1 MHFCIL
7 EMSKPVKTYDDYK
20 IAWICA
26 LPVEAAAAIAMLD
39 TTHPSLAP
47 SISDRNTYT
56 LGEIGS
62 QNIVVVCL
70 PSGVYGT
77 TSAAIVTAEIRSTF
91 PAIELGLLVG
101 VGGGVP
107 SAMHDIR
114 LGDVVVSKPIAGT
127 PGVIQYDFGK
137 VGPGGR
143 FQQTGVLH
151 PPPQR
156 ILSILSRFEAEDM
169 MGMNEPLVAVIK
181 HVYQRHP
188 EMKDRFAHP
197 GWETDRLYD
206 AAYDHPTDREC
217 DPQRRITRVKRCP
230 DTPRVHY
237 GLVASGNQV
246 IKNAKTR
253 DKLRIEH
260 PILCFEMEAA
270 GLMNQLPSLV
280 IRGICDYADTHKDK
294 DWQSYAALTAAAYA
308 KILVSKLP
316 KVPQQTTGNFCFV
329 VPFERNIRFLGR
341 EDEVSK
347 IERMILTANS
357 HRKAAISGL
366 GGVGKTQI
374 ALELAYRLR
383 NRPGSSYSVFW
394 ITATSAEAVEQA
406 LMEISEQLNLTQST
420 SATDAKTRVKQH
432 LSQKSAGHW
441 LLVIDNADDMEL
453 WWRSSVSLKTFLPA
467 SEYGFTLLTTRNHQL
482 ATKLAGPDVIK
493 ISQMEENMAITL
505 LEHAL
510 IQTELMQD
518 DMSATCLVNRL
529 DGLPLAIIQAAS
541 YINENSLSLE
551 TYISLLD
558 DHELGKVELL
568 SQDFDDEWRYIGTE
582 SAVAT
587 TWLISFAE
595 IEKLSAL
602 AAEYLSFISCLD
614 LQEVPLSL
622 LPSGESRV
630 KQHNSLGILK
640 AYSFVTERTSSRS
653 IIIHRLVHLATRHW
667 LRRNDTLTY
676 WTRKSGQR
684 LREVFPPSKHE
695 HRALW
700 RSYLPHAQYILQSKI
715 LQKLDWEELAQ
726 KVAHCLYS
734 DSRYQEAEILFREVL
749 QEKRQRLNTED
760 PQIISCT
767 EWIAGTLWAQG
778 RLSEA
783 EEMQVNIIE
792 VRNRLLGPE
801 NPQVLSSIGNLAST
815 YMNQGRWSQAEELEK
830 SLLDRFNA
838 SQGPKHPQTLTAKSN
853 LASTHRSQGRWKMAE
868 ELELEVL
875 AQRRILLGLTHPD
888 TITSMNNLASTYI
901 SLGRWGRAEELQMQ
915 LLDIMKPMGPEH
927 SDYLSMM
934 GNLAST
940 FRHQG
945 RWKEAEDLEVQAMK
959 QFKLFLGI
967 EHPNT
972 LTSMANLASTYRGQK
987 RWLEAL
993 ELEIET
999 TKALKSV
1006 LGQQHP
1012 ITLRSMGNLASTNRC
1027 LGRLQDAR
1035 MLEEEV
1041 MNNFR
1046 STLGLDHPDTLTSMA
1061 NLACTYRY
1069 ESRLLQAEELE
1080 LQVFEKRK
1088 AILTPKHPDSLSSMW
1103 NLSRTWKKQGRDNDA
1118 VELLRDCIEL
1128 YNQELGRAHPDTI
1141 EATAEFDAWVPERA
1155 C

>member
-1 MHFCIL
+1 MF
-7 EMSKPVKTYDDYK
+7 KPVKTYDDYK

-39 TTHPSLAP
+39 TTHPSLLP
-47 SISDRNTYT
+47 SVSDRNTYT

-107 SAMHDIR
+107 SATHDIR

-137 VGPGGR
+137 AGPGGR

-156 ILSILSRFEAEDM
+156 ILSILSRFEAEDI
-169 MGMNEPLVAVIK
+169 MGLNEPLVAVIK
-181 HVYQRHP
+181 HVYQRNP
-188 EMKDRFAHP
+188 EMKNRFAHP

-246 IKNAKTR
+246 IKDAKTR
-253 DKLRIEH
+253 DKLRTEH

-308 KILVSKLP
+308 KILVSKIP
-316 KVPQQTTGNFCFV
+316 KVPQQTTGNICFM
-329 VPFERNIRFLGR
+329 VPFERNLRFLGR
-341 EDEVSK
+341 EYEVSK

-383 NRPGSSYSVFW
+383 NRPESSYSVFW

-406 LMEISEQLNLTQST
+406 LMEIGEQLNLTQST
-420 SATDAKTRVKQH
+420 SATNVVKTRVKQH
-432 LSQKSAGHW
+432 LSQKSAGRW
-441 LLVIDNADDMEL
+441 LLVIDNADDMDL
-453 WWRSSVSLKTFLPA
+453 WWRSSVSLKTFLPV

-493 ISQMEENMAITL
+493 ISQMEEEMAKML
-505 LEHAL
+505 LAHAL

-518 DMSATCLVNRL
+518 DISATALVNRL

-551 TYISLLD
+551 TYVSLLD
-558 DHELGKVELL
+558 DHELCKVELL
-568 SQDFDDEWRYIGTE
+568 CQDFDDEWRYIGTE

-587 TWLISFAE
+587 TWLISFTE

-622 LPSGESRV
+622 LPTGESRV

-667 LRRNDTLTY
+667 LRRNGTLAD
-676 WTRKSGQR
+676 WTRKSAQR
-684 LREVFPPSKHE
+684 LRET
-695 HRALW
+695 
-700 RSYLPHAQYILQSKI
+700 
-715 LQKLDWEELAQ
+715 LDCEELAQ
-726 KVAHCLYS
+726 KVAQCLYS
-734 DSRYQEAEILFREVL
+734 DGRYQEAEILFREVL
-749 QEKRQRLNTED
+749 KEKRQRINTED
-760 PQIISCT
+760 PQIILCT

-792 VRNRLLGPE
+792 LRKRLLVPE
-801 NPQVLSSIGNLAST
+801 HPQVLSSMGNLAST
-815 YMNQGRWSQAEELEK
+815 YMNQGRWSQAEELEE
-830 SLLDRFNA
+830 SLLDKFKA
-838 SQGPKHPQTLTAKSN
+838 VQGPEHPQTLTAKSN

-868 ELELEVL
+868 ELEVEVL
-875 AQRRILLGLTHPD
+875 AQRRTVLGLTHPD

-901 SLGRWGRAEELQMQ
+901 SLGWWERAEELQLQ
-915 LLDIMKPMGPEH
+915 LLDIMKPIGPEH
-927 SDYLSMM
+927 PDYLSMM
-934 GNLAST
+934 GNLASI

-959 QFKLFLGI
+959 QFKLVLGL

-1006 LGQQHP
+1006 LGQEHP

-1035 MLEEEV
+1035 ILEEQV
-1041 MNNFR
+1041 MNKFR
-1046 STLGLDHPDTLTSMA
+1046 LTLGLNHPDTLTSMA

-1069 ESRLLQAEELE
+1069 ESRLLEAEELE
-1080 LQVFEKRK
+1080 LQVLEKRK
-1088 AILTPKHPDSLSSMW
+1088 AILTPKHPDALSSMW
-1103 NLSRTWKKQGRDNDA
+1103 NLSRTWKEQGRDNAA
-1118 VELLRDCIEL
+1118 VELLRDCLEL
-1128 YNQELGRAHPDTI
+1128 LSQQLGRAHPDTI
-1141 EATAEFDAWVPERA
+1141 EATADFDAWVSE
-1155 C
+1155 